1 MKKLI
6 SVLIMFLVSLTSCS
20 DNTPSNP
27 DTITENTLVNFDYC
41 VFYSDYDTKFEN
53 NPVVSII
60 KDKDALKSLKPEYNE
75 FLIND
80 INYNVMNFIDI
91 TVSNKKENIKYEV
104 SKVSTGNTVNE
115 YYITLREIKNE
126 EFKTNSRTS
135 HILVPFTKNILDR
148 CLMKVNIE

>member
-6 SVLIMFLVSLTSCS
+6 SVLIMFLIPLTSCS
-20 DNTPSNP
+20 DNSPSNP

-104 SKVSTGNTVNE
+104 SKVSTGNTANE

>member
-6 SVLIMFLVSLTSCS
+6 SVLIMFLISLTSCS
-20 DNTPSNP
+20 DKIPSNP

-41 VFYSDYDTKFEN
+41 VFYSNYDTKFEN

-104 SKVSTGNTVNE
+104 SKVSTGNTTNE

>member
-6 SVLIMFLVSLTSCS
+6 SVLIMFLIPLTSCS
-20 DNTPSNP
+20 DNSPSNP

-60 KDKDALKSLKPEYNE
+60 KDKNALKSLKPEYNE

-104 SKVSTGNTVNE
+104 SKVSTGNTANE

>member
-1 MKKLI
+1 
-6 SVLIMFLVSLTSCS
+6 
-20 DNTPSNP
+20 
-27 DTITENTLVNFDYC
+27 
-41 VFYSDYDTKFEN
+41 
-53 NPVVSII
+53 
-60 KDKDALKSLKPEYNE
+60 
-75 FLIND
+75 
-80 INYNVMNFIDI
+80 MNFIDI

-104 SKVSTGNTVNE
+104 SKVSTGNTANE

>member
-6 SVLIMFLVSLTSCS
+6 SVLIMFLIPLTSCS

-104 SKVSTGNTVNE
+104 SKVSTGNTTNE

>member
-6 SVLIMFLVSLTSCS
+6 SVLIMFLIPLTSCS
-20 DNTPSNP
+20 DKTPSNP

-80 INYNVMNFIDI
+80 INYNVMSFIDI

>member
-6 SVLIMFLVSLTSCS
+6 SVLIMFLIPLTSCS

>member
-1 MKKLI
+1 MKKLV
-6 SVLIMFLVSLTSCS
+6 SVLIMFLIPLTSCS

-41 VFYSDYDTKFEN
+41 IFYSNYDTKFEN

-60 KDKDALKSLKPEYNE
+60 KDKDSLKSLKPEYNE

-91 TVSNKKENIKYEV
+91 TISNKKENIKYEV
-104 SKVSTGNTVNE
+104 SKVSTGNNVNE

>member
-6 SVLIMFLVSLTSCS
+6 SVLIMFLISLTSCS
-20 DNTPSNP
+20 DNTSSNP

-104 SKVSTGNTVNE
+104 SKVSTGNTANE

>member
-1 MKKLI
+1 MI
-6 SVLIMFLVSLTSCS
+6 FV
-20 DNTPSNP
+20 
-27 DTITENTLVNFDYC
+27 
-41 VFYSDYDTKFEN
+41 
-53 NPVVSII
+53 
-60 KDKDALKSLKPEYNE
+60 
-75 FLIND
+75 
-80 INYNVMNFIDI
+80 FIDI